1 MEFNRQTAAAA
12 GQDVIKQCSEAVQAY
27 YSECTDITIHA
38 TYSTYYW
45 TEQNAEYDSIEALN
59 SALESY
65 ISDTYQDYYRDRGY
79 FKNGV
84 LVLDLDT
91 IDEIEETAFLEVE
104 PDGMSGTNPG
114 YYLYWITYPDGTED
128 EINVKPEY

>member
-1 MEFNRQTAAAA
+1 MKFNRQTAAA
-12 GQDVIKQCSEAVQAY
+12 GQDAIKQCSDAVQAY
-27 YSECTDITIHA
+27 YSVSTDVTINA

-65 ISDTYQDYYRDRGY
+65 ISDSYQDYYKDKGY

-84 LVLDLDT
+84 LILDPDT
-91 IDEIEETAFLEVE
+91 LTEIEETAFLTVE
-104 PDGMSGTNPG
+104 SNGMSGTNPR

>member
-1 MEFNRQTAAAA
+1 MKFNRQTAAA
-12 GQDVIKQCSEAVQAY
+12 GQDAIKQCSEAVQAY
-27 YSECTDITIHA
+27 YSDSTDITIHA

-65 ISDTYQDYYRDRGY
+65 ISDTYQDYYRDQGY
-79 FKNGV
+79 YKNGV
-84 LVLDLDT
+84 LVLDADT
-91 IDEIEETAFLEVE
+91 LAELEEAALLTVE
-104 PDGMSGTNPG
+104 ANGMSSTNPG
-114 YYLYWITYPDGTED
+114 YYLYWAKYPDGTEQ

>member
-1 MEFNRQTAAAA
+1 MEFNRQTAAA
-12 GQDVIKQCSEAVQAY
+12 GQDAIKQCSEAVQAY
-27 YSECTDITIHA
+27 YSVSTDVTIKA
-38 TYSTYYW
+38 TYSTYFW
-45 TEQNAEYDSIEALN
+45 VEQNAEYDSIEALN

-65 ISDTYQDYYRDRGY
+65 ISDSYRDYYKDRGY
-79 FKNGV
+79 CKNGV
-84 LVLDLDT
+84 LILDVDT
-91 IDEIEETAFLEVE
+91 LEEIEEAAFLEVE

>member
-1 MEFNRQTAAAA
+1 MKFNRQTAAA
-12 GQDVIKQCSEAVQAY
+12 GQDAIKQCSDAVQAY
-27 YSECTDITIHA
+27 YSVSTDVTINA

-65 ISDTYQDYYRDRGY
+65 ISNSYQDYYKDQGY

-84 LVLDLDT
+84 LILDNDT
-91 IDEIEETAFLEVE
+91 LTEIEETPFLGVE
-104 PDGMSGTNPG
+104 ANGMSGTNPG
-114 YYLYWITYPDGTED
+114 YYLYWIKYPDGSEQ
-128 EINVKPEY
+128 EINVRL